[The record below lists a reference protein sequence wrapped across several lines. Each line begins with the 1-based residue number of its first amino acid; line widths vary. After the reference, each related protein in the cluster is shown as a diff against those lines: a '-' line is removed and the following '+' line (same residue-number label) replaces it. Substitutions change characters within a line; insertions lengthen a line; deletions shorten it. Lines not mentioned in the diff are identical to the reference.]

1 MAKALRET
9 IMGRFQL
16 DRKYLQTTTQK
27 TFKIKKK
34 KKTFDGVAQKRKK
47 KVVWSSW
54 PKNFN
59 W

>member
-34 KKTFDGVAQKRKK
+34 KKNFWRRSAKK
-47 KVVWSSW
+47 KEKSCMKLVT
-54 PKNFN
+54 
-59 W
+59 

>member
-27 TFKIKKK
+27 TFKISKKK
-34 KKTFDGVAQKRKK
+34 KKTFDGVAQKKK
-47 KVVWSSW
+47 EKSCMKLVT
-54 PKNFN
+54 
-59 W
+59 